1 MKIDFYVNVD
11 ISPRIQEY
19 LLKDFLENGCF
30 WIKFREALCNMDKKT
45 RKSMKM
51 TILYDALTYFALT
64 QIIYLQINFP

>member
-19 LLKDFLENGCF
+19 LLKDFLENGCI
-30 WIKFREALCNMDKKT
+30 WIKFREALCNMDKKK

-51 TILYDALTYFALT
+51 TIFYDALIYFALR